1 MDFIHGITILLFYQ
15 LIGEFFVLFLSLP
28 IPGPV
33 VGMILLLLTLLL
45 KGHVPSSLD
54 ISSTTLLGHLSLL
67 FIPAGVGLMVH
78 FELIANQWLPIVMTL
93 ILSTVFTM
101 VMTAAIMA
109 FSLRLFTKNS
119 NQ

>member
-1 MDFIHGITILLFYQ
+1 MDFIHGITILLIYQ
-15 LIGEFFVLFLSLP
+15 LIGEFFVLFLGLP

-45 KGHVPSSLD
+45 RAHVPISLD
-54 ISSTTLLGHLSLL
+54 ISSSTLLGHLSLL
-67 FIPAGVGLMVH
+67 FIPAGVGLMAH

-101 VMTAAIMA
+101 VMTAAIMVL
-109 FSLRLFTKNS
+109 SLKLFTKDS
-119 NQ
+119 SQ